1 MGRTSTS
8 FRNLEDISK
17 SLHANPADSSEPT
30 YREVF
35 KNTGVILLGDAALV
49 LGLFYTALW
58 IRTTLAL
65 PIFNG
70 VLTQGATAFFYPWPI
85 VLSAH
90 ITAFFFLDLYSDPA
104 RPEASSVLRKT
115 LAGTLIHVAFITM
128 AYFFVE
134 HLTYP
139 RSALLVYGALHAV
152 GVTAW
157 RQLLHVLTRSI
168 KMRVLIIGTN
178 GMTRQVLEQ
187 LEMNPRV
194 GKNVIGI
201 LSERDTDDDFVE
213 TEKGRYP
220 ILGTRTDAADLAQAL
235 AIDEIIITP
244 EKTWQDELVDDLS
257 RLGRQAPQLSAIPST
272 YEILIG
278 RVKHVNINDIPMIN
292 VSCPINDRVNRFAKR
307 AVDFLGGVVL
317 GIFTLPIML
326 PVALAIRFSSKGPA
340 LFTQERMG
348 REGQIFKL
356 VKFRTMIQNAEELT
370 GPTLAEENDP
380 RVTSLGR
387 LLRKT
392 RIDELPQIWNVL
404 RGEMSLVGPRPERP
418 ELVEAIEQE
427 VTGYHER
434 FKVKPGITG
443 LAQTSGHYHTTAEN
457 KLRYDLAYIQNYSLF
472 LDLVILLKTV
482 QVVLTRKGS

>member
-1 MGRTSTS
+1 VYG
-8 FRNLEDISK
+8 I
-17 SLHANPADSSEPT
+17 LHAAGI
-30 YREVF
+30 
-35 KNTGVILLGDAALV
+35 TG
-49 LGLFYTALW
+49 
-58 IRTTLAL
+58 
-65 PIFNG
+65 
-70 VLTQGATAFFYPWPI
+70 
-85 VLSAH
+85 
-90 ITAFFFLDLYSDPA
+90 
-104 RPEASSVLRKT
+104 
-115 LAGTLIHVAFITM
+115 
-128 AYFFVE
+128 
-134 HLTYP
+134 
-139 RSALLVYGALHAV
+139 
-152 GVTAW
+152 W

-168 KMRVLIIGTN
+168 QVRVLIIGTN

-187 LEMNPRV
+187 LEMNPRL

-201 LSERDTDDDFVE
+201 LSERDTDEDFVE

-235 AIDEIIITP
+235 AIDEIIVTP

-278 RVKHVNINDIPMIN
+278 RVKHVNIDDIPMIN

-307 AVDFLGGVVL
+307 TVDLIGATVLTAVS
-317 GIFTLPIML
+317 LPIIL
-326 PVALAIRFSSKGPA
+326 PVALAIRLTSKGPA
-340 LFTQERMG
+340 LFTQDRMG

-356 VKFRTMIQNAEELT
+356 VKFRTMIDNAEEVT

-380 RVTSLGR
+380 RVTPLGR
-387 LLRKT
+387 ILRKT
-392 RIDELPQIWNVL
+392 RIDELPQIWNVF
-404 RGEMSLVGPRPERP
+404 RGDMSLVGPRPERP
-418 ELVEAIEQE
+418 ELVETIEQE

-472 LDLVILLKTV
+472 LDFVILLKTI